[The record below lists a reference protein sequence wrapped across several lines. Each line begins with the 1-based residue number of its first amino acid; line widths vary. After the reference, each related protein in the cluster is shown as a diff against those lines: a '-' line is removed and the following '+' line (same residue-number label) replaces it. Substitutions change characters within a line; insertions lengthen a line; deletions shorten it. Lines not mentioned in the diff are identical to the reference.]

1 MIDIALKAWRE
12 RPLSIAAPMGL
23 GATHVLL
30 GVSAPVFFLN
40 FVEKSS
46 LATVLAQG
54 LPIFV
59 SGAVAAGIAGAAF
72 RYADSL
78 SGEHKQGLRNCA
90 RAAGGGFLGASA
102 WLLLQGLSGG
112 LHVIGTIA
120 T

>member
-1 MIDIALKAWRE
+1 MIDIALKVWQE
-12 RPLSIAAPMGL
+12 RPLSVAAPIGL
-23 GATHVLL
+23 GAAHVLL

-59 SGAVAAGIAGAAF
+59 SGAVAAGISGAAF
-72 RYADSL
+72 RYAVSL
-78 SGEHKQGLRNCA
+78 PGKHKQGLRTCV
-90 RAAGGGFLGASA
+90 RAAGGAFLIVSV
-102 WLLLQGLSGG
+102 WLLLEGLSGG
-112 LHVIGTIA
+112 LGVIGTIA